1 MPKHRPTKYV
11 LHVSKDEPDTLS
23 LGAYVY
29 LDGVARYAPIVDIT
43 KGAEGTPTVT
53 NWLLGQPLYRFD
65 GDYSDADFERFL
77 ADLHKAL
84 FSRAFDKELRE
95 A

>member
-29 LDGVARYAPIVDIT
+29 LDGVAKYVPIVDIT

-53 NWLLGQPLYRFD
+53 NWLLCRSLYRFD